1 MIELG
6 LLPLLIGLEIM
17 IALLILAVVMTIR
30 SLALSRRVR
39 ELLGREPGVIEA
51 ARAPYEAYLRDELI
65 KTKALM
71 EQHAK
76 GGDAPAWLTIRE
88 HFLKLELEAQAVAD
102 DPMAFQEKL
111 DTGLPALLEQL
122 RPTPEVATETVQLVE
137 APAPEAEAKPAA
149 TAAPARVADEELH
162 KKEVMRLRD
171 LIGHQQDTMRTL
183 RTELESRSGEID
195 ELELIIAQL
204 DAFESQTAELVR
216 CIEVL
221 EHENERLKLARE
233 SGAVT
238 GAGTSPEELNHLK
251 EMVNEQQATIGNLQ
265 GILEQL
271 RPEAGKAHELEDMVN
286 DVLKSNKELNTC
298 IMVLEDENQ
307 SLRNQLNALEG
318 PQATSAPT
326 PTADGGADIAPFQQ
340 KIQELESLLEFK
352 DATLEQLEQDI
363 DKLRQASKA
372 DGGDEE
378 LEIKVQELEALLEF
392 KEATIEELEK
402 QYAELEAKYLEL
414 SSTEIPSE

>member
-17 IALLILAVVMTIR
+17 IALLIVAVVMTIR

-71 EQHAK
+71 EQHVK
-76 GGDAPAWLTIRE
+76 GEDAPAWLVIRK

-111 DTGLPALLEQL
+111 DTGLPALLEQH
-122 RPTPEVATETVQLVE
+122 RPTPEAATETVQLVE
-137 APAPEAEAKPAA
+137 APALEAEAKAAA

-221 EHENERLKLARE
+221 EYENERLKQARE

-238 GAGTSPEELNHLK
+238 GAGTSPEELNSLK

-265 GILEQL
+265 GMLEQL

-286 DVLKSNKELNTC
+286 DVVKSNKELNTC

-307 SLRNQLNALEG
+307 SLRNQLNAFEERQT
-318 PQATSAPT
+318 PSAPA
-326 PTADGGADIAPFQQ
+326 ADGGADIAPFQQ

-363 DKLRQASKA
+363 DKLRQASKV

-414 SSTEIPSE
+414 SSTEIPSD